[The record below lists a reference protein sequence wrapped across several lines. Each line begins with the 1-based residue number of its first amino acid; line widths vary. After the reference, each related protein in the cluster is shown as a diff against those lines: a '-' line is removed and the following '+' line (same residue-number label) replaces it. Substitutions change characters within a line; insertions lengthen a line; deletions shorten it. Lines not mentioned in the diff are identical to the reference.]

1 MSSKPAEEYWKE
13 EYSDDDWWVEHGYA
27 NPEDV
32 PVPDWH
38 LAILKEREAL
48 YASEDKT
55 KWTTWEEFEKELMQ
69 EILEEMKRR
78 KK

>member
-1 MSSKPAEEYWKE
+1 MSSKPAGEYWKE

-38 LAILKEREAL
+38 IAILEERMAR
-48 YASEDKT
+48 YQSEPVE
-55 KWTTWEEFEKELMQ
+55 WIPWEDVYKGLMQ
-69 EILEEMKRR
+69 EITDAIKRR
-78 KK
+78 EK

>member
-27 NPEDV
+27 NPDDV

-38 LAILKEREAL
+38 LAILEERMAR
-48 YASEDKT
+48 DGVHFPDGT
-55 KWTTWEEFEKELMQ
+55 PWEELYEELMQ
-69 EILEEMKRR
+69 EITEEIKRR
-78 KK
+78 NK

>member
-13 EYSDDDWWVEHGYA
+13 EYSEEDWWVEHGYA

-38 LAILKEREAL
+38 IAILEERMAR
-48 YASEDKT
+48 YQSEPVE
-55 KWTTWEEFEKELMQ
+55 WIPWEEIEKELMQ
-69 EILEEMKRR
+69 EVLNEIKMR